1 MRGWSRPPTAP
12 DADRRSAGPVVIR
25 LVAMGS
31 VRAAVSPVPRFADSV
46 GPVMEP
52 LDFAGAPAWE
62 AWLLANHESQTEA
75 WLRIGKANSAASRL
89 RIADALDVALC
100 FGWIDGQRRSLDDVS
115 FLQRYCRRRPT
126 SSWSRVNVAKVE
138 VLTAAGRMHEA
149 GLAEVAAA
157 KADGRWEAAYES
169 QRIAEVP
176 ADLAAALETNEAA
189 KARFDRMGRSE
200 RYLVIMALL
209 KARTAATRQR
219 VLDRSIERLAAQK

>member
-1 MRGWSRPPTAP
+1 MT
-12 DADRRSAGPVVIR
+12 
-25 LVAMGS
+25 
-31 VRAAVSPVPRFADSV
+31 
-46 GPVMEP
+46 EP

-62 AWLLANHESQTEA
+62 AWLLANHGSRTES
-75 WLRIGKANSAASRL
+75 WL

-126 SSWSRVNVAKVE
+126 SSWSKVNVAKVE

-149 GLAEVAAA
+149 GLTEVAAA

-169 QRIAEVP
+169 QRLAEVP
-176 ADLAAALETNEAA
+176 ADLAAALETNKAA
-189 KARFDRMGRSE
+189 KATFDRMGRSE

-219 VLDRSIERLAAQK
+219 VLDRSIEHLAAQK

>member
-25 LVAMGS
+25 LVATGS

-52 LDFAGAPAWE
+52 LDFLDARAWE
-62 AWLLANHESQTEA
+62 AWLLANHGSQTEA

-115 FLQRYCRRRPT
+115 FLQRYSRRRPT
-126 SSWSRVNVAKVE
+126 SSWSKVNVAKVE
-138 VLTAAGRMHEA
+138 VLTAAGRMREA
-149 GLAEVAAA
+149 GLAEVGAA

-169 QRIAEVP
+169 QRLAEVP
-176 ADLAAALETNEAA
+176 ADLAAALETNKAA
-189 KARFDRMGRSE
+189 KATFDRMGRSE